1 VQEPAVLVLPL
12 HHSHIID
19 TIQQVPQFITQQLTP
34 AQTSISQM
42 LMNQYLLQ
50 QQLAAASTMAHNM
63 GSPLP
68 QMQMAAS
75 LQSPN
80 MDIQRLIQSQ
90 VHDQM
95 SAFQMQHMLSPQ
107 PEYGG
112 SLGPPYTAAM
122 QPHMMQL
129 GSVRRRSQNGGRSYP
144 FGAFSQW

>member
-1 VQEPAVLVLPL
+1 M
-12 HHSHIID
+12 
-19 TIQQVPQFITQQLTP
+19 P
-34 AQTSISQM
+34 AQTSMQQM

-50 QQLAAASTMAHNM
+50 QQLAAASTMSRNI

-90 VHDQM
+90 VHDQL

-112 SLGPPYTAAM
+112 LLGPSYSAAM
-122 QPHMMQL
+122 QPPMMQL
-129 GSVRRRSQNGGRSYP
+129 GSVRRRNPNDSRAYP
-144 FGAFSQW
+144 YGSFSPW